1 MGKTLFISDFD
12 DTLVTTNAQINV
24 TNNGKT
30 KKLTPAEYAVYEPE
44 DGDEFDYSEFNDLID
59 PKPIP
64 RYVRLLKRAVES
76 SKVDKV
82 SILTARG
89 SEKPIVKFLKSVG
102 INSGVKIVPLG
113 DSNPERKKDYIR
125 HQIQKGY
132 DRVAFADDSPKNV
145 EAAKELRS
153 EFPQVKLVVHHVEPE
168 SPKAQRGT
176 DSGESPKP
184 ANKRRNIQKILNT
197 RIRNPKTGNE
207 VLVRTILGYGKDHPA
222 YPLVMRLLQQK

>member
-12 DTLVTTNAQINV
+12 DTLVTTNAQIII
-24 TNNGKT
+24 TDKDGKV
-30 KKLTPAEYAVYEPE
+30 KKLTPAEYAVYEKE
-44 DGDEFDYSEFNDLID
+44 DGDQFDYSEFQDLID

-64 RYVRLLKRAVES
+64 RYVRSLKRAIES
-76 SKVDKV
+76 PKVDKV

-113 DSNPERKKDYIR
+113 DSNPERKKEYIR

-145 EAAKELRS
+145 EAAKELRG
-153 EFPQVKLVVHHVEPE
+153 EFPQAKIVVHHVKPQTHTPEPQKKQE
-168 SPKAQRGT
+168 PIKV
-176 DSGESPKP
+176 
-184 ANKRRNIQKILNT
+184 KRKNIQKILDT
-197 RIRNPKTGNE
+197 RVRNPKTGND

-222 YPLVMRLLQQK
+222 YPQVMQLLQQK

>member
-12 DTLVTTNAQINV
+12 DTLVTTNAHIIV
-24 TNNGKT
+24 TDKDGKV
-30 KKLTPAEYAVYEPE
+30 KKLTPAEYAVYEKE
-44 DGDEFDYSEFNDLID
+44 DGDQFDYSEFQDLID
-59 PKPIP
+59 PTPIP

-82 SILTARG
+82 AILTARG

-102 INSGVKIVPLG
+102 ITSGVKIVPLG

-145 EAAKELRS
+145 EAAKELRT

-168 SPKAQRGT
+168 SPKATRGA
-176 DSGESPKP
+176 EKP
-184 ANKRRNIQKILNT
+184 PIVSKKQDIQKILNT
-197 RIRNPKTGNE
+197 RVRNPQTGNDI
-207 VLVRTILGYGKDHPA
+207 LVKTILGYGKDHPA
-222 YPLVMRLLQQK
+222 YPQVLRLLQNK